1 MVSESVQGLSSG
13 SAVKFQGVP
22 VGIVRDITISTKS
35 QRIRIDMEVR
45 LSKFKTSLGTGAQDM
60 DQTAFYHYLEQ
71 EIPNGLRCK
80 LESEGITGSKYI
92 EFEFVPGL
100 ELHENAAVGFDRS
113 NVFFVP
119 SVPSLLSDLS
129 SNVQSLLS
137 KLEEIDYKGIS
148 DETKAAVQKAD
159 QLLSDPRLDQMIANL
174 YTASRNIVEITQ
186 NVQNSVTPE
195 KMNGFIS
202 KAESAVDS
210 LKQAASTVETQM
222 RNAHLQEM
230 LEELRGTLKMIQ
242 RSSYAFLETM
252 SKVNA
257 GVDSASELIEYL
269 DANPA
274 SLIQGKGRS
283 GTSSA
288 KESVPQE

>member
-1 MVSESVQGLSSG
+1 M
-13 SAVKFQGVP
+13 
-22 VGIVRDITISTKS
+22 
-35 QRIRIDMEVR
+35 
-45 LSKFKTSLGTGAQDM
+45 
-60 DQTAFYHYLEQ
+60 
-71 EIPNGLRCK
+71 
-80 LESEGITGSKYI
+80 
-92 EFEFVPGL
+92 PGL